1 MSLGAASRSA
11 CGTRA
16 CGILKVMLNRLTLT
30 QMAAEV
36 RSGRASALEVVEA
49 HLGRIA
55 AVNPRINAF
64 VSIFAEEARAA
75 AKAADEAR
83 VRRRVLGALHGI
95 PLSIKDSFDMA
106 GQPTLCGSK
115 LRLGHRAVA
124 DATAVGRL
132 RAAGAIFLGKTN
144 CPEFLYNYETDN
156 YIAGRTNNPWDLAR
170 TSGGSSGG
178 EAAAIASFCSAGGM
192 GSDGGGSIR
201 VPAHFCGIAGLKPT
215 PGRVPA
221 AGHFPLI
228 AHPGGLLGVG
238 GPMARTAEDVRLL
251 FEVTAGDDNQDP
263 FSAPVPLRKPDLEG
277 LRIGMMERF
286 DGVPVQPAIRA
297 AVEKA
302 GRVIEQLGFAIEPF
316 QPRGIERAPDLWW
329 FFFGQVAAPFIK
341 QMIAGREQDVHWT
354 GFELVNIALE
364 KPAPTMEQVVEGL
377 GARDAMRAA
386 LLRQMREYP
395 VLLLPACGVA
405 AFPHRTRRWATG
417 EREIGLFEAMAP
429 LTFSNLL
436 GLPAMVIPFGRT
448 EEGLPVGVQLVA
460 GPYGEE
466 LLLDLAVRM
475 EEARGPF
482 GSPEEIGE

>member
-1 MSLGAASRSA
+1 
-11 CGTRA
+11 
-16 CGILKVMLNRLTLT
+16 MLNRLTLT
-30 QMAAEV
+30 QMAAQV
-36 RSGRASALEVVEA
+36 RSGRISSRELVEA
-49 HLGRIA
+49 HLRQID
-55 AVNPRINAF
+55 VQNPRINAF
-64 VSIFAEEARAA
+64 VSVFADQSLAA

-83 VRRRVLGALHGI
+83 VRQRALGPLHGV
-95 PLSIKDSFDMA
+95 PLTIKDSFDVA
-106 GQPTLCGSK
+106 GQPTYCGSK
-115 LRLGHRAVA
+115 LRLDHRAAA
-124 DATAVGRL
+124 DSTAAARL
-132 RAAGAIFLGKTN
+132 RAAGAIILGKTN

-156 YIAGRTNNPWDLAR
+156 YITGRTNNPWDVTR

-221 AGHFPLI
+221 TGHFPLI

-251 FEVTAGDDNQDP
+251 FEVTSGHDDQDP
-263 FSAPVPLRKPDLEG
+263 FSAPVPVRRPDLAG
-277 LRIGMMERF
+277 LRIGLMERF
-286 DGVPVQPAIRA
+286 NRVPVQPAIRA
-297 AVEKA
+297 AVEAA
-302 GRVIEQLGFAIEPF
+302 GRVLADLGFAVEPF
-316 QPRGIERAPDLWW
+316 EPRGIERAHNLWW
-329 FFFGQVAAPFIK
+329 FFFGEVAAPFIR

-354 GFELVNIALE
+354 GMELVAQALE
-364 KPAPTMEQVVEGL
+364 KPAPTFEQVIENL

-386 LLRQMREYP
+386 LLRQMREFP

-405 AFPHRTRRWATG
+405 AFPHRSRRWPAG
-417 EREIGLFEAMAP
+417 EKEIGLFEAVMP

-436 GLPAMVIPFGRT
+436 GLPALVIPFGRT

-460 GPYGEE
+460 APYGEE
-466 LLLDLAVRM
+466 LLLELAVRM

-482 GSPEEIGE
+482 AGPPV

>member
-1 MSLGAASRSA
+1 
-11 CGTRA
+11 
-16 CGILKVMLNRLTLT
+16 MLNRLTLT
-30 QMAAEV
+30 QMAAEL
-36 RSGRASALEVVEA
+36 RSGRASSQETVEA
-49 HLGRIA
+49 HLRQIDA
-55 AVNPRINAF
+55 QNSRINAF

-83 VRRRVLGALHGI
+83 VRQRTLGPLHGV
-95 PLSIKDSFDMA
+95 PLTIKDSFDVA
-106 GQPTLCGSK
+106 GQPTYCGSR
-115 LRLGHRAVA
+115 LRLDHRAA
-124 DATAVGRL
+124 KDSTSAARL
-132 RAAGAIFLGKTN
+132 RAAGAILLGKTN

-156 YIAGRTNNPWDLAR
+156 YIAGRTNNPWDVTR

-221 AGHFPLI
+221 TGHFPLI

-251 FEVTAGDDNQDP
+251 FQVTAGHDDQDP
-263 FSAPVPLRKPDLEG
+263 FSAPVPLRPAELAG
-277 LRIGMMERF
+277 LKIGLMERF
-286 DGVPVQPAIRA
+286 NGVPVQPAITL
-297 AVEKA
+297 AVDAA
-302 GRVIEQLGFAIEPF
+302 GRVLEALGFAVEPF
-316 QPRGIERAPDLWW
+316 EPRGIERAPELWW
-329 FFFGQVAAPFIK
+329 FFFGEVAAPFIK
-341 QMIAGREQDVHWT
+341 KMIAGRERDVHWT
-354 GFELVNIALE
+354 GMELVGLAFE
-364 KPAPTMEQVVEGL
+364 KPAPTMEQVIENL

-386 LLRQMREYP
+386 LLRQLRDHL
-395 VLLLPACGVA
+395 VILLPACGVA
-405 AFPHRTRRWATG
+405 AFPHRSRRWAAG
-417 EREIGLFEAMAP
+417 EKEIGLFEAMTP

-436 GLPAMVIPFGRT
+436 GLPALVIPFGRT

-460 GPYGEE
+460 APYGEE

-482 GSPEEIGE
+482 AGPRV